1 MKQLICTNERCK
13 KLFTKM
19 RNTHY
24 DPKFCNRK
32 CYMAMMKAQREYVP
46 ENFVDD
52 KRALRYIS
60 ILFSIIVAV
69 SIIVCILC
77 YR

>member
-13 KLFTKM
+13 KLFTKL

-32 CYMAMMKAQREYVP
+32 CYMSMVKAQREILP
-46 ENFVDD
+46 EAYIDD
-52 KRALRYIS
+52 KRALRFVTFLII
-60 ILFSIIVAV
+60 ILVAV
-69 SIIVCILC
+69 SIFACILFS
-77 YR
+77 R